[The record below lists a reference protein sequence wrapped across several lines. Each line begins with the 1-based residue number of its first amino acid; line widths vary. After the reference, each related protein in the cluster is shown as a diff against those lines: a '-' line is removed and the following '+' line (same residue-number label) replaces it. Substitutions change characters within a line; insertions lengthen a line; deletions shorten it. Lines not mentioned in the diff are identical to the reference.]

1 VRILRFFGLSPL
13 NVNGLTMLD
22 VCVYGSKV
30 GVGV

>member
-22 VCVYGSKV
+22 VCACVCV
-30 GVGV
+30 WE